1 MNFLAY
7 FMIFIPL
14 STALTPNF
22 ITKRFDKYLE
32 RYNETISKRSPISV
46 TRSQISQWKSE
57 HIIAGKVITCR
68 AVIDGADVEN
78 MNNLT
83 RLGDLNATRIGQNS
97 WSVRG
102 LLSLSMIKI
111 SGIVKII
118 LDGEYSNVTL
128 PPLNIVSSPYGLIV
142 FYFES
147 EINFGN
153 KYIDYRVLE
162 YQNKTV
168 PKFWSSIICPKELEE
183 ECKYNQFDFVTIFFK
198 YVFVNDLERI
208 LTSLL
213 SSVPL

>member
-1 MNFLAY
+1 MNFLPC
-7 FMIFIPL
+7 FMILIPL
-14 STALTPNF
+14 STALTPDF
-22 ITKRFDKYLE
+22 ITKRFDQYLE
-32 RYNETISKRSPISV
+32 RYNETITKRSPISV

-57 HIIAGKVITCR
+57 HIIPGKVITCR

-97 WSVRG
+97 WSVCG
-102 LLSLSMIKI
+102 HLSLSIIKI
-111 SGIVKII
+111 SGIVNIVP
-118 LDGEYSNVTL
+118 DGEYSNLTL
-128 PPLNIVSSPYGLIV
+128 PPLNIVSSHGLIV

-153 KYIDYRVLE
+153 KYIDYQVLE

-168 PKFWSSIICPKELEE
+168 PKFQSSVICPKQLEE
-183 ECKYNQFDFVTIFFK
+183 ECKYNQFDFVTVFFK
-198 YVFVNDLERI
+198 HVFETDLVQI

-213 SSVPL
+213 SSIPL